1 MSTGRNRFA
10 ASGARGSLL
19 WIWLGLVALVGCS
32 IPTPS
37 VLMTEETDAAVEPVA
52 ASDSA
57 TATPIPTWTPTP
69 TDTPVPTPSPSPTP
83 VPLPQACL
91 RQRFADDAAACDDA
105 PQYEVAMSID
115 LDAARVT
122 GSEVITYTNAE
133 QVSLSNIYLRLLPN
147 TRGYGGAITLSNV
160 RIDGRT
166 VSPTLELD
174 GAAAQIGLLPPL
186 PPGAVATLALD
197 FAIDVPTTGGTGHNL
212 FTYLNGVMALPTIF
226 PIVGVYDEDGWDI
239 EIVPE
244 HGDEIHADIAIYH
257 VDVTVPAGQT
267 LIASG
272 TCTQPEIETWQC
284 EAAPMRDFALV
295 VGDNYER
302 AARNVDGVVV
312 NSYYY
317 SQDEWGGNKA
327 LEVAVDSME
336 AFTAYFG
343 PYPYTELDVVA
354 TPNYLGGMEYS
365 GLVVVSD
372 NLYSGNGVE
381 WLTAHEVAHQWWMVV
396 VGNDQIDDPW
406 LDEALTQY
414 STLLYYEWAYGKE
427 RADAILESEFQRT
440 YESLLWRGRDMPAG
454 LHAEAYPSSLYWDV
468 VYDKGALYFHN
479 LRETVGDDAFFTI
492 LQTYFQRYRY
502 EIATPE
508 DFLAVVEDV
517 TGDAQRDLYN
527 EWIVG
532 EDEDN

>member
-1 MSTGRNRFA
+1 
-10 ASGARGSLL
+10 
-19 WIWLGLVALVGCS
+19 
-32 IPTPS
+32 
-37 VLMTEETDAAVEPVA
+37 
-52 ASDSA
+52 
-57 TATPIPTWTPTP
+57 
-69 TDTPVPTPSPSPTP
+69 

-105 PQYEVAMSID
+105 PQYDVAMTID

-133 QVSLSNIYLRLLPN
+133 QISLSSLYLRLLPN

-186 PPGAVATLALD
+186 PPGAVTTLALD
-197 FAIDVPTTGGTGHNL
+197 FAVDVPTTGGTGHNL

-226 PIVGVYDEDGWDI
+226 PIVGVYDDDGWDI
-239 EIVPE
+239 ESVPE
-244 HGDEIHADIAIYH
+244 HGDEIHADIGIYH
-257 VDVTVPAGQT
+257 VDVTVPAEQT

-272 TCTQPEIETWQC
+272 TCTQPTIETWQC
-284 EAAPMRDFALV
+284 EAAPMRDFTLV

-317 SQDEWGGNKA
+317 SQHEWGGNKA
-327 LEVAVDSME
+327 LQVAVDSME
-336 AFTAYFG
+336 AFTELFG

-365 GLVVVSD
+365 GLVVVED
-372 NLYSGNGVE
+372 GLYTGNGVE

-414 STLLYYEWAYGKE
+414 STLLYYEQTYGKE
-427 RADAILESEFQRT
+427 RADVILENEFQRT
-440 YESLLWRGRDMPAG
+440 YDSLVWRGRDMPVG

-532 EDEDN
+532 EDEGTGG